1 MRRSVWNLWEVVR
14 HLEMRVQALEREN
27 HAIREELRET
37 KKRFKVRKMVYH
49 IHALHIKEM
58 SGTLNIGVTA
68 PIDENEMERLIL
80 EMKQDDN

>member
-68 PIDENEMERLIL
+68 PINENEMERLIL

>member
-1 MRRSVWNLWEVVR
+1 MWNLWEVVR

-68 PIDENEMERLIL
+68 PIDEKEMERLIL

>member
-1 MRRSVWNLWEVVR
+1 
-14 HLEMRVQALEREN
+14 MRVQALEREN

-68 PIDENEMERLIL
+68 PIDEKEMERLIL

>member
-37 KKRFKVRKMVYH
+37 KTRFKVRKMVYH

-58 SGTLNIGVTA
+58 SGTLNIPSPHSEPVLGFA
-68 PIDENEMERLIL
+68 P
-80 EMKQDDN
+80 